1 MMNRVLK
8 SRRVRTKE
16 GTLSFLRAKS
26 TPCHPR
32 ERTRRRAQAIIK
44 KERQARK
51 RTCQISVPQK
61 SEGRKRRKVKSP
73 SRPARASSLS
83 QATRKR
89 RQSSNTRARE
99 DTNAVQLW
107 RKLIEN
113 ARAKEA
119 GTCQGKPIP
128 PFFKPWEVKASSP
141 EESA

>member
-1 MMNRVLK
+1 MMKRVLK
-8 SRRVRTKE
+8 SRRMRTRE
-16 GTLSFLRAKS
+16 GTLSFFRERS

-32 ERTRRRAQAIIK
+32 EKTGRRVLEIIK

-51 RTCQISVPQK
+51 STRQISVPQK

-73 SRPARASSLS
+73 SKPARASSLS
-83 QATRKR
+83 QATRKSK
-89 RQSSNTRARE
+89 QSSNTRARE

-107 RKLIEN
+107 RKLIEK
-113 ARAKEA
+113 ARAKEV

-128 PFFKPWEVKASSP
+128 PFFKPWEIKASSP